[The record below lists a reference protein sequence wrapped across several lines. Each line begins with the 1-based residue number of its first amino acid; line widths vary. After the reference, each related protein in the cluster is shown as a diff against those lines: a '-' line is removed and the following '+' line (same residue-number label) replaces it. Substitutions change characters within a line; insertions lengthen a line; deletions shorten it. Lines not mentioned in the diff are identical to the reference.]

1 MKKYIF
7 FILSLCLA
15 VKGYTQCQ
23 SVIYSS
29 NINVNND
36 ENTCGAV
43 VNYVTPFILDTCT
56 LVGFF
61 EDFELGYSGWTKGS
75 YNTLIN
81 WAVQN
86 ETGVGTPLNSN
97 MFGVPHSGN
106 YAFGGKEYSY
116 IQSPVFSTVGGGE
129 FSFDFFVN
137 NEPAVHDQEIVEI
150 SFDGGITWNFL
161 VENQLPNNEF
171 SVQSTSFPISA
182 SDGSVTTIVRF
193 TYNTVDACCGAQD
206 GFFID
211 NVRFEKNNTSTIQL
225 LSGLGSGSIFPI
237 GNTTEVYQV
246 SDGVNNDTISFS
258 VTVNSTHHSTQTLS
272 ICFGESISVGPNIYT
287 TTGLYY
293 DTLSTSF
300 GCDSVVTTNLLVKN
314 SIDTTLFIDDRL
326 IMSNEVNASYQWLS
340 CTITNTPINGANDRE
355 FIANENGNYAVVISK
370 EGCEKISTSVTI
382 MSVGVD
388 ELKNNN
394 GVLVYPNPFVDNIKL
409 VFDKLEN
416 NASISIYDVSGKE
429 LYHYNKINTLTTKLD
444 LSSFSSG
451 IYFVRSNN
459 GEEQQ
464 LIKLIKQ

>member
-1 MKKYIF
+1 M
-7 FILSLCLA
+7 LSLCL
-15 VKGYTQCQ
+15 VINGYSQCQ
-23 SVIYSS
+23 SVIYPS

-43 VNYVTPFILDTCT
+43 VNYVTPFILDTCSNNT
-56 LVGFF
+56 FYENFESGF
-61 EDFELGYSGWTKGS
+61 SGWNTGA
-75 YNTLIN
+75 YNTLNN
-81 WAVQN
+81 WTIQDLSGA
-86 ETGVGTPLNSN
+86 ETPLGSN

-150 SFDGGITWNFL
+150 SFDGGTTWNQL
-161 VENQLPNNEF
+161 VVNQLPNNEF

-182 SDGSVTTIVRF
+182 SDGSVTTMVRF

-258 VTVNSTHHSTQTLS
+258 VTVNSTHHLTQTLS
-272 ICFGESISVGPNIYT
+272 ICFGESISVGTNIYT
-287 TTGLYY
+287 TSGLYH
-293 DTLSTSF
+293 DTLTTSF
-300 GCDSVVTTNLLVKN
+300 GCDSVVTTNLFVKN

-340 CTITNTPINGANDRE
+340 CTITNTPISGANDRE

-394 GVLVYPNPFVDNIKL
+394 GVMVYPNPFVDNIKL

-416 NASISIYDVSGKE
+416 NTSISIFDVSGKE
-429 LYHYNKINTLTTKLD
+429 LYQMNKINALITELD

-451 IYFVRSNN
+451 IYFVKSYN
-459 GEEQQ
+459 GKEQQ
-464 LIKLIKQ
+464 LTKLIKQ

>member
-1 MKKYIF
+1 M
-7 FILSLCLA
+7 LSLCLA

-23 SVIYSS
+23 SVIYPS

-43 VNYVTPFILDTCT
+43 VNYVTPFILDTCST
-56 LVGFF
+56 SGFYENF
-61 EDFELGYSGWTKGS
+61 ESGFSGWNTGA
-75 YNTLIN
+75 YNTLNN
-81 WAVQN
+81 WTIQDLSGA
-86 ETGVGTPLNSN
+86 ETPLGSN

-106 YAFGGKEYSY
+106 YAYGGKEYSY
-116 IQSPVFSTVGGGE
+116 IQSPEFSTVGGGN
-129 FSFDFFVN
+129 FTFDFFVN

-171 SVQSTSFPISA
+171 TVQSVSFPISA

-211 NVRFEKNNTSTIQL
+211 NVRFEKNNTSIIQL
-225 LSGLGSGSIFPI
+225 LSGLGSGSMFPI
-237 GNTTEVYQV
+237 GNTTEVYQI

-258 VTVNSTHHSTQTLS
+258 VTVNSTHHLSQTLS
-272 ICFGESISVGPNIYT
+272 ICFGESISVGTNIYT
-287 TTGLYY
+287 TSGLYH
-293 DTLSTSF
+293 DTLTTSF

-314 SIDTTLFIDDRL
+314 SIDTTLIVEESL
-326 IMSNEVNASYQWLS
+326 ITANEINAAYQWINCS
-340 CTITNTPINGANDRE
+340 EMNTPIVGANFRE
-355 FIANENGNYAVVISK
+355 FQVNSSGNYAVIISK

-394 GVLVYPNPFVDNIKL
+394 GVMVYPNPFVDNIKL

-416 NASISIYDVSGKE
+416 NASISIFDVSGKE
-429 LYHYNKINTLTTKLD
+429 LYQMDKINALITELD

-451 IYFVRSNN
+451 IYFVKSYN

>member
-1 MKKYIF
+1 M
-7 FILSLCLA
+7 LSLCLA

-23 SVIYSS
+23 SVIYPS

-43 VNYVTPFILDTCT
+43 VNYVTPFILDTCST
-56 LVGFF
+56 SGFYENF
-61 EDFELGYSGWTKGS
+61 ESGFSSWNTGA
-75 YNTLIN
+75 YNTLNN
-81 WAVQN
+81 WTIQDLSGA
-86 ETGVGTPLNSN
+86 ETPLGSN

-106 YAFGGKEYSY
+106 YAYGGTEYSFV
-116 IQSPVFSTVGGGE
+116 QSPEFSTVEGGN

-161 VENQLPNNEF
+161 IENQLPNNEF
-171 SVQSTSFPISA
+171 TVQSVSFPISA
-182 SDGSVTTIVRF
+182 SDGSVTTTVRF

-237 GNTTEVYQV
+237 GTTTEVYQI

-258 VTVNSTHHSTQTLS
+258 VTVNSTHHLTQTLS
-272 ICFGESISVGPNIYT
+272 ICFGESISVGTNIYT
-287 TTGLYY
+287 TSGLYH
-293 DTLSTSF
+293 DTLSTTF

-314 SIDTTLFIDDRL
+314 SIDTTLIVEESL
-326 IMSNEVNASYQWLS
+326 ITANEINAAYQWINCS
-340 CTITNTPINGANDRE
+340 EMNTPIVGANFRE
-355 FIANENGNYAVVISK
+355 FQVNSSGNYAVIISK
-370 EGCEKISTSVTI
+370 NGCTQTSAIVNV
-382 MSVGVD
+382 MSVGVED
-388 ELKNNN
+388 VNNKNE
-394 GVLVYPNPFVDNIKL
+394 VKVYPNPFIDDVTITIPQINSST
-409 VFDKLEN
+409 
-416 NASISIYDVSGKE
+416 SISIFDVSGKE
-429 LYHYNKINTLTTKLD
+429 LYHNNKINTLTTKLD